1 MFFSAS
7 GWLAAFLLTLAVEL
21 PVAAF
26 LLRRAEPDRLRLA
39 LLIVYANLATHP
51 LVWFVLSQFA
61 LVGTATYVLLAESW
75 AIAAEALFY
84 WITLRGLPARRAL
97 AVSLAANASSFLVGQ
112 LVGNMWPELFR

>member
-1 MFFSAS
+1 VFFSAS